1 MGQEYFC
8 APLSLL
14 GQAEELCAP
23 EPGCTRSSTTASG
36 SSPARGRVGEA
47 LQPPWQRPNGR
58 PGRAALALL
67 HPRRRRSTAVSGPSG
82 KFDRRGRSLPNLP
95 TTSEADLAGLKSNV
109 RHTDACAGRY
119 SSGILKSAFKKHRSG
134 GKRHR
139 LRSAIA
145 AMRYEGPTRTLI
157 APDLFGAHIIHDRAA
172 RAWLGEDGGWTEFS
186 ARLNSNSQPA
196 AELRVLPLETGD
208 SLNTAFFKDNWV
220 SL

>member
-1 MGQEYFC
+1 M
-8 APLSLL
+8 P
-14 GQAEELCAP
+14 
-23 EPGCTRSSTTASG
+23 R
-36 SSPARGRVGEA
+36 SPAARDQARRLPGHRPQEGEWVK
-47 LQPPWQRPNGR
+47 PYSRPGNDLTAG

>member
-1 MGQEYFC
+1 MPADQG
-8 APLSLL
+8 AATADRRRLAARD
-14 GQAEELCAP
+14 QARRLP
-23 EPGCTRSSTTASG
+23 
-36 SSPARGRVGEA
+36 RGRAQGRRPRSA
-47 LQPPWQRPNGR
+47 LQPPPQGPRFTLIVELLSRLRSRSCILDGGGR
-58 PGRAALALL
+58 LRCLVLPANSIGEDEVYRTYRA
-67 HPRRRRSTAVSGPSG
+67 P
-82 KFDRRGRSLPNLP
+82 
-95 TTSEADLAGLKSNV
+95 SEADLAGLKSNV

-172 RAWLGEDGGWTEFS
+172 RAWLGEDGGWTEFP